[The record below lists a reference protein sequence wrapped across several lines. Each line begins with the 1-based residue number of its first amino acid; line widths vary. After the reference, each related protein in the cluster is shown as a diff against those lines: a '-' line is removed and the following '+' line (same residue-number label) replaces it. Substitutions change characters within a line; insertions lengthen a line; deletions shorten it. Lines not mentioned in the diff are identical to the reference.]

1 MRRIQEFSRKRADDK
16 DFTQAD
22 INELLEN
29 VLEFTSV
36 RWQNESE
43 SKGIKIT
50 IQKEFSPL
58 PPIRGSASELREVF
72 TNLINNA
79 LDAMPQG
86 GSIRI
91 KTFTEYSHISI
102 RIADTGIG
110 IPEDKRTRI
119 FDPFFTTKGVK
130 STGLGMSIS
139 YGIINRHQGTIAVD
153 SIEGEGTTFT
163 IKLPIIEGS
172 LGKKETM
179 ATMPRGEQK
188 ARILVV
194 DDEDEIRQ
202 LLSDILASEDH
213 DVKLASDGTQ
223 AMELFKRNDFD
234 MVFTDLGMPGM
245 SGWEVAKAIK
255 GINRKVPV
263 AIIAGWTIDM
273 EAAEMK
279 ESAADLIAYKPFEVN
294 RILQLVQEGMEL
306 RDQFK
311 AA

>member
-1 MRRIQEFSRKRADDK
+1 MRWK
-16 DFTQAD
+16 DEA
-22 INELLEN
+22 
-29 VLEFTSV
+29 SA
-36 RWQNESE
+36 
-43 SKGIKIT
+43 KGIKIN

-58 PPIRGSASELREVF
+58 SPNLGSASELREVF

-86 GSIRI
+86 GSISI
-91 KTFTEYSHISI
+91 KTFTENSHISI
-102 RIADTGIG
+102 MFKDTGMG
-110 IPEDKRTRI
+110 IPEDKKTRI
-119 FDPFFTTKGVK
+119 FDPFFTTKGVT

-163 IKLPIIEGS
+163 IKLPIIEES

-179 ATMPRGEQK
+179 ATVPREQRK

-194 DDEDEIRQ
+194 DDEDEVRQ
-202 LLSDILASEDH
+202 LLLDILASEDH
-213 DVKLASDGTQ
+213 DVKVASEGAQ
-223 AMELFKRNDFD
+223 ALELFKRNDFD
-234 MVFTDLGMPGM
+234 MVFTDLGMSGM

-263 AIIAGWTIDM
+263 AIITGWNVDI
-273 EAAEMK
+273 EATEMK
-279 ESAADLIAYKPFEVN
+279 ESGADLIAYKPFEVN

-306 RDQFK
+306 RDQFE